1 MTYLWHLIMFY
12 KDYLK
17 FSLWMKFSYYRYI
30 GLWLKSQ
37 KSKLFTFHGVLFWNS
52 KLETN
57 RLSSILV
64 DLAFWNFYN
73 VAVNIAFK
81 TSLVIFLTS
90 LPILLV
96 IVLSAI
102 TFPIIEDNFKFFTI
116 LINITNIENW
126 IGVPVFILAVLSAL
140 SSIFTFI
147 AKTLN

>member
-1 MTYLWHLIMFY
+1 M
-12 KDYLK
+12 
-17 FSLWMKFSYYRYI
+17 
-30 GLWLKSQ
+30 
-37 KSKLFTFHGVLFWNS
+37 
-52 KLETN
+52 
-57 RLSSILV
+57 
-64 DLAFWNFYN
+64 
-73 VAVNIAFK
+73 AVNIAFK

>member
-1 MTYLWHLIMFY
+1 
-12 KDYLK
+12 
-17 FSLWMKFSYYRYI
+17 
-30 GLWLKSQ
+30 
-37 KSKLFTFHGVLFWNS
+37 
-52 KLETN
+52 
-57 RLSSILV
+57 
-64 DLAFWNFYN
+64 

-126 IGVPVFILAVLSAL
+126 IGVPVFILAALSAL